1 MDNTT
6 KDIHKAAENYA
17 NGINQSDMKKA
28 FSRVDFKAGANWMQE
43 TRLTQFEEMKK
54 ALEKIANAPYPYNDY
69 ERESWIETARTLSA
83 ASLASLSETNEK
95 P

>member
-43 TRLTQFEEMKK
+43 TRLTQFEEMKT
-54 ALEKIANAPYPYNDY
+54 ALEKIANTEDLLNPNFRLVAH
-69 ERESWIETARTLSA
+69 RA
-83 ASLASLSETNEK
+83 LASLSETNEK